1 MTHITSTVYLRLQLA
16 SALSGSPFNEKTRS
30 TTPLPVGID
39 FHLSSRAAN
48 DLYVD
53 LRVDFSCLTSASVSA
68 WTFNV
73 KKRPR
78 CFESRGVNNS
88 PINIWLFEV
97 STTHILVWCS
107 FCMIFAEPRKDG
119 LKESWVPKFQWCY
132 SLWALDISAFFFC
145 TECSSRFTFA
155 VQNGTVT
162 GKSASIVATV
172 TWQQIRMFGGKTW
185 WFHLCTGGK
194 LMEVVLSITGMTLK
208 FFHIWRVSWCP
219 ELYQYESVGCY
230 LWLVR
235 CLAVLYE
242 VVLYYISSA
251 CIFNSRKLCSVR

>member
-30 TTPLPVGID
+30 TTRLPVGID

-78 CFESRGVNNS
+78 CFESRGVNNP

-132 SLWALDISAFFFC
+132 SFWALDLSAFSF
-145 TECSSRFTFA
+145 
-155 VQNGTVT
+155 VQN
-162 GKSASIVATV
+162 VAV
-172 TWQQIRMFGGKTW
+172 GSPSLSRMALSLGNRLPSLQQLPGNRFECLEVKRGGFTYVQEGNW
-185 WFHLCTGGK
+185 W
-194 LMEVVLSITGMTLK
+194 
-208 FFHIWRVSWCP
+208 
-219 ELYQYESVGCY
+219 
-230 LWLVR
+230 
-235 CLAVLYE
+235 
-242 VVLYYISSA
+242 
-251 CIFNSRKLCSVR
+251 KLCSVSQAWRWNSFTSEGFLGALSYTNTNLLVVICGWLDVWLCCMR